1 MCSYKVMDIT
11 EDVTGLC
18 SVKSLFLKIS
28 QNLHENTGVRVSLL
42 IKLQGLKKRLWPR
55 CFPVN
60 FAKVLRT
67 TFLTEHLRWLLLG
80 HS

>member
-1 MCSYKVMDIT
+1 MCSYKVMVIT
-11 EDVTGLC
+11 EDITGLC

-42 IKLQGLKKRLWPR
+42 IKLQGLSPATSLKQRLWHR

-67 TFLTEHLRWLLLG
+67 TFLTEHLR
-80 HS
+80 

>member
-42 IKLQGLKKRLWPR
+42 IKLQGLSP
-55 CFPVN
+55 
-60 FAKVLRT
+60 AT
-67 TFLTEHLRWLLLG
+67 LLK
-80 HS
+80 